1 MTNVTLN
8 NGISMPQLGFGVY
21 QIENSD
27 EAVNS
32 VKAALANGY
41 RHIDTAAA
49 YMNER
54 EVGQA
59 IKASGVPREEIFV
72 TTKLWVQDVGYENT
86 KKAFEKSL
94 QRLDLDYI
102 DLYLIHQPYGD
113 VHGSW
118 KAMEEL
124 YKDGKIKAIGVSN
137 FSEDRLMDLIA
148 FNEITPAVNQIEV
161 NVFHQRDDLDQFNK
175 SQGVYTEAWAP
186 FAEGRNNLFENE
198 VLIEIGEKYN
208 KSVAQVISR
217 WLVQRDII
225 VLAKSVKE
233 ERIRQNIDVFDFE
246 LTDEDMKRITDLN
259 TDQSQFF
266 DHKDPERIKNISNV
280 KFDI

>member
-1 MTNVTLN
+1 MTNIVLN
-8 NGISMPQLGFGVY
+8 NGISKPQLGFGVY
-21 QIENSD
+21 QIDDAN

-32 VKAALANGY
+32 VKAALKNGY

-54 EVGQA
+54 QVGQA
-59 IKASGVPREEIFV
+59 IKESGIPREEIFV

-124 YKDGKIKAIGVSN
+124 YKEGKIKAIGVSN

-148 FNEITPAVNQIEV
+148 FNEVAPAVNQVEV
-161 NVFHQRDDLDQFNK
+161 NVFHQREALHQFNK

-186 FAEGRNNLFENE
+186 FAEGRNNLFQNE
-198 VLIEIGEKYN
+198 ILAEIGKKYN
-208 KSVAQVISR
+208 KSIAQVVSR

-225 VLAKSVKE
+225 VLAKSVNE
-233 ERIRQNIDVFDFE
+233 DRIRQNIDVNDFE
-246 LTDEDMKRITDLN
+246 LSDEDMKKISELN
-259 TDQSQFF
+259 TGESQFF

-280 KFDI
+280 TFDI

>member
-1 MTNVTLN
+1 MESVVLN
-8 NGISMPQLGFGVY
+8 NGILMPQLGFGVY
-21 QIENSD
+21 QIEDAN

-32 VKAALANGY
+32 VKVALECGY

-54 EVGQA
+54 QVGQA
-59 IKASGVPREEIFV
+59 IKESGIPREEIFV

-94 QRLDLDYI
+94 QRLDVEYI

-124 YKDGKIKAIGVSN
+124 YKEGKIKAIGVSN

-148 FNEITPAVNQIEV
+148 FNEIIPAINQIEV
-161 NVFHQRDDLDQFNK
+161 NAFYQHDDLHQFNK

-186 FAEGRNNLFENE
+186 FAEGRNNLFQNE
-198 VLIEIGEKYN
+198 ILAEIGAKYN
-208 KSVAQVISR
+208 KSIAQVISR
-217 WLVQRDII
+217 WLVQREII

-233 ERIRQNIDVFDFE
+233 ERIRQNLDVFDFE
-246 LTDEDMKRITDLN
+246 LSSEDMKKISELN
-259 TDQSQFF
+259 TGESQFF

-280 KFDI
+280 TFDI